1 MQRQRVGGHLHL
13 ALVVAEDCARIRH
26 VTSAVRNFATFA
38 FGREKGDFSRCIA
51 RGVRGGCADG
61 GGWTKKR
68 DDCQKKGKK
77 AGIAH
82 NMPGL
87 TEEEEEEDG
96 SSSCVAVESGPLP
109 SMNTLL
115 LSPVRECEVVL
126 PLREYDSDL
135 GMRTRRAVRRQL
147 DVDLPRSVVMVR
159 GRRAS
164 TSSDVVSSA
173 SHPRLCTQAVLAPP
187 VEWMI
192 RAGAVAHEPEEG
204 RWPMVVEADGA
215 ITRVRKRLGIR
226 CCESG
231 ERMGEVDVHV
241 HADALHGAVVVTIH
255 KGL

>member
-1 MQRQRVGGHLHL
+1 
-13 ALVVAEDCARIRH
+13 
-26 VTSAVRNFATFA
+26 
-38 FGREKGDFSRCIA
+38 
-51 RGVRGGCADG
+51 
-61 GGWTKKR
+61 
-68 DDCQKKGKK
+68 
-77 AGIAH
+77 
-82 NMPGL
+82 MPGY
-87 TEEEEEEDG
+87 TEEEEEDG

-226 CCESG
+226 CYESG
-231 ERMGEVDVHV
+231 ERIGEVDVHV

>member
-1 MQRQRVGGHLHL
+1 MQRQWVVGHLHL

-26 VTSAVRNFATFA
+26 VTSAVRKFATFA

-51 RGVRGGCADG
+51 RWGCRGDG
-61 GGWTKKR
+61 GWEKKETTAKKR
-68 DDCQKKGKK
+68 EEG
-77 AGIAH
+77 GH
-82 NMPGL
+82 NMPGY
-87 TEEEEEEDG
+87 TAEEEEDG

-226 CCESG
+226 CRESG